1 MTDTPVAI
9 NIAPDT
15 PRDPVSTV
23 FMLIKVSTELNRH
36 LVSYL
41 ENGDLNDLRRS
52 TNCMMILQSM
62 QTKKYLPQ
70 LVAAGMRGVH
80 PISEEE
86 RESVLRAFDLPA

>member
-15 PRDPVSTV
+15 PRDPVSTL
-23 FMLIKVSTELNRH
+23 FMLIKVSTELSRH
-36 LVSYL
+36 LTSYL
-41 ENGDLNDLRRS
+41 EAGDLNDLRRS